1 MNTSPAP
8 INRFYRRC
16 TGVLTIAALLISGL
30 VFAHGDTAPQ
40 PVDIGKL
47 PDLTDWVEADP
58 FREGEHH
65 EEAVNVGSRGYN
77 ANCAR
82 CHGLEGIS
90 GGLAPD
96 LRHMNRDCGGDVDC
110 FKDMDAYYIDT
121 VRRGRVRDGRVYMP
135 PFEGIIN
142 QSAMWAIR
150 TYIESRP
157 ADD

>member
-1 MNTSPAP
+1 MNHIRSIRP
-8 INRFYRRC
+8 IRAVAFA
-16 TGVLTIAALLISGL
+16 VLLILLPGL
-30 VFAHGDTAPQ
+30 LLAHGDTAPQ
-40 PVDIGKL
+40 PVDTGKL
-47 PDLTDWVEADP
+47 PDLADWLDADP
-58 FREGEHH
+58 FREGEHN
-65 EEAVNVGSRGYN
+65 EEAIAVGSRGYN

-82 CHGLEGIS
+82 CHGLEGLS

-96 LRHMNRDCGGDVDC
+96 LRLMNRDCAGDLDC
-110 FKDMDAYYIDT
+110 IKDMDSYYIDT

-157 ADD
+157 VED